1 MGMSKAEAEDKVL
14 TQNSGFWKFSCQVLY
29 FWYSTWHSAIP
40 FFFSP
45 HCKMDILLLFWSE
58 AEFFFL
64 LSSIFSMLVSFMRG
78 IAELYNDI
86 VVVFFFFFFLIM
98 HISICLQ
105 YVKSF
110 SITVLGHSRSGEI
123 QNNYHSLLPGCNGLH
138 FNVWHH
144 EWRVFQCC
152 AGLVSKTWI
161 SY

>member
-1 MGMSKAEAEDKVL
+1 MKMGMSKAEAEDKVL

-86 VVVFFFFFFLIM
+86 VVVFFFFFFFNNAYFNL
-98 HISICLQ
+98 SAVCKKFLYYCFRTQ
-105 YVKSF
+105 QVRRDTEQLPQLTTGVQWASF
-110 SITVLGHSRSGEI
+110 
-123 QNNYHSLLPGCNGLH
+123 
-138 FNVWHH
+138 
-144 EWRVFQCC
+144 
-152 AGLVSKTWI
+152 
-161 SY
+161 